1 MFVVVVATSAQQSMS
16 LGRGRSGVPSL
27 TSKVGSTLTKHTFL
41 SNCPLCIIFKSTYFS
56 SMLQHKIINITGG
69 DQILVIPKPFLK

>member
-27 TSKVGSTLTKHTFL
+27 TSRVGSALTKHTF
-41 SNCPLCIIFKSTYFS
+41 IFNFSTLHNFKEAYFS